1 VTEPGDDVG
10 ARLRPT
16 VRVLLLDP
24 DDRVLLVRSLDE
36 QGLGFWFPPG
46 GGVDAGESLEDAA
59 VRELAEET
67 GLHVETPGDLFARRR
82 HVVQWD
88 GVWVDVRESWFLLR
102 VPAFEVDTHGW
113 TDEELVELTGIRWFG
128 PLERRTSPERLV
140 PVNLADVIDELLAHG
155 VPDEPWQLAI

>member
-1 VTEPGDDVG
+1 VTEPGDDVD
-10 ARLRPT
+10 AVLRPT
-16 VRVLLLDP
+16 VRILLLDP

-46 GGVDAGESLEDAA
+46 GGVDAGESLEEAA

-67 GLHVETPGDLFARRR
+67 GLLVASPGDLFALRR

-102 VPAFEVDTHGW
+102 VSAFDVATDGW
-113 TDEELVELTGIRWFG
+113 TDEERVELTGIRWFG
-128 PLERRTSPERLV
+128 PHERRTSPERLV
-140 PVNLADVIDELLAHG
+140 PVNLADVIDELLEHG
-155 VPDEPWQLAI
+155 IPDEPWQLAI